1 MRNIQHILGVLVLQ
15 WLFYHSGSWKNLSEV
30 LPSSPQSSPWFGF
43 VVLTLCGTI
52 SWYLMFA
59 VLCFGQ
65 LMLYGLTRFSWPCSR
80 DRKTLLKRISKV
92 CCSWGNYLAPA
103 LLSGADQQIPQ
114 IVGSTPGKPVRFP
127 WGLWCSSTHLWQKCK
142 SQTQNLCIPFVFT
155 PLWAS
160 AVAQKINMWW
170 PRHSSGHELGHWGPQ
185 L

>member
-1 MRNIQHILGVLVLQ
+1 MAVQPQWKLEKSQWGFTFISPVLSLVWLRGPQTLWDNFLIFDVCCSVL
-15 WLFYHSGSWKNLSEV
+15 WRADALRTHEV
-30 LPSSPQSSPWFGF
+30 FLAM
-43 VVLTLCGTI
+43 
-52 SWYLMFA
+52 LMS
-59 VLCFGQ
+59 
-65 LMLYGLTRFSWPCSR
+65 TN
-80 DRKTLLKRISKV
+80 TLLKWISKV
-92 CCSWGNYLAPA
+92 CCSWGNYFAPA

-114 IVGSTPGKPVRFP
+114 MVGSTSGKPVHFP
-127 WGLWCSSTHLWQKCK
+127 WGLWCPSTQNLWQKCK